1 MITKE
6 EKIKIFEDTVL
17 GLRKKFISDKEWSDI
32 QELEDDR
39 LAEKYRKLPL
49 AWKCLLEF
57 TLWHHHSNSSKEFA

>member
-6 EKIKIFEDTVL
+6 EKIKIFEDTIL

-49 AWKCLLEF
+49 
-57 TLWHHHSNSSKEFA
+57 T

>member
-6 EKIKIFEDTVL
+6 EKIKIFEDTIL

-39 LAEKYRKLPL
+39 LLKSIKNYLSIEVFVGIHAMV
-49 AWKCLLEF
+49 
-57 TLWHHHSNSSKEFA
+57 SSF